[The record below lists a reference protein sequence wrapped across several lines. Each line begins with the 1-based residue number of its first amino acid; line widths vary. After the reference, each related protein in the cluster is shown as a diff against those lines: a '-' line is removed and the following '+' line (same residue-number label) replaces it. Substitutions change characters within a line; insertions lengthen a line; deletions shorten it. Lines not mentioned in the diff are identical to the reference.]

1 MPFTLILGI
10 FVQIFFMLKQDQI
23 VKNTKKYF
31 QTAQEHGFMPEELIN
46 FLGEAFI
53 KAPASTMADLNNAFE
68 GGLIDHLLKVTKYA
82 ISINEN
88 VLPESLRLPKKDLIK
103 VCFLHQIGKT
113 HLYVPCTS
121 EWHIK
126 NQGKMYEFNDSIVSM
141 RVGERSAYY
150 AISNGV
156 SLTQEEYQAIVNFD
170 KDDSDKQSKYHN
182 SLLGDL
188 LKMANQ
194 LAIIE
199 EKKSNS

>member
-1 MPFTLILGI
+1 MIMI
-10 FVQIFFMLKQDQI
+10 KQEQI

-31 QTAQEHGFMPEELIN
+31 QTAQEQGFMTEELMS
-46 FLGEAFI
+46 FLGETFI

-68 GGLIDHLLKVTKYA
+68 GGLIDHLLRVTKYA
-82 ISINEN
+82 VSINETI
-88 VLPESLRLPKKDLIK
+88 LPENLRLPKKDIIK
-103 VCFLHQIGKT
+103 VCFLHQIGKA

-126 NQGKMYEFNDSIVSM
+126 NQGKLYEFNDELTSM
-141 RVGERSAYY
+141 RVGERSAHYVL
-150 AISNGV
+150 SNGV
-156 SLTQEEYQAIVNFD
+156 TLTEEEFQAIINFD
-170 KDDSDKQSKYHN
+170 KDDSDKQAKYHN

-199 EKKSNS
+199 EKNQKN